1 MSRIR
6 VALLAG
12 RRRSPASLLLL
23 SALLRLSQIDVA
35 AVLSVSEL
43 RWSRVRDWYLRFGLR
58 ALTKALREWG
68 IGGEDRELAVL
79 RRRMSEWTIRERSLA
94 EVCRR
99 NRIPFHIVNDVNGRR
114 ALDLVARA
122 RCDYGVYSGAG
133 ILRQP
138 LLDSFPRGVLNLH
151 CGALPAIR
159 GMNGVEWHVFH
170 GRPPEVTLHFIDAG
184 IDTGRIVA
192 SRIVDV
198 SPGDDVGSL
207 RGKTILAGIDLL
219 AELLPRID
227 RLPLR
232 ENPPAAGRQY
242 FAMAETLKIVM
253 EDRLSRHAA
262 RSEPVDRH
270 HTLPRAA

>member
-1 MSRIR
+1 MSPIRI
-6 VALLAG
+6 ALLAG

-23 SALLRLSQIDVA
+23 SALLRRPQIEIGL
-35 AVLSVSEL
+35 VLSVSEL
-43 RWSRVRDWYLRFGLR
+43 SWSRVRDWYLRFGVR

-79 RRRMSEWTIRERSLA
+79 RQRMTEWKIRDRSLA
-94 EVCRR
+94 GLCRR
-99 NRIPFHIVNDVNGRR
+99 NGIPFRIVSDINGRH
-114 ALDLVARA
+114 ALHLLARA

-184 IDTGRIVA
+184 IDTGRIVT

-198 SPGDDVGSL
+198 SPGDDLGSL

-219 AELLPRID
+219 AELLPQID
-227 RLPLR
+227 RFPLR
-232 ENPPAAGRQY
+232 ENTLAAGRQY
-242 FAMAETLKIVM
+242 FAMAETLKILL
-253 EDRLSRHAA
+253 EDRLA
-262 RSEPVDRH
+262 V
-270 HTLPRAA
+270 PRGESGAD